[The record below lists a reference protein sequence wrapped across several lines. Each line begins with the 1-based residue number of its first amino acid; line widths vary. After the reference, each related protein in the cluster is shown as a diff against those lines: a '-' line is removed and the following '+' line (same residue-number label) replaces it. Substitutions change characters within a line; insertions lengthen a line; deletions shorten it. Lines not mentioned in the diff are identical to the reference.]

1 VIDLRTE
8 ARRHDQLLE
17 RRLDVLVPK
26 LLDEAAI
33 DCWVLIGREYA
44 EDPVLATMLPAE
56 WLSARRRTI
65 LVLTPTDRFA
75 VARYPVGSLFR
86 AEWDPGA
93 EPDQW
98 RRLAAILEDMDPA
111 AIGIGTS
118 THQAHADGLTVSEH
132 AQLLDALPPTL
143 ADRLVSAGT
152 LGIRWLETRLP
163 EERAL
168 LSEAAATAH
177 GILRTALSAEVIIP
191 GVTTTDDVVWWL
203 RQRVHDAGLGSWF
216 QPSVSTQRA
225 SDPEPVAGFAGRP
238 STTTIGPGDL
248 IHVDFGIVHHG
259 LCTDQQEH
267 AYVLRPGEEEA
278 PAGLTEGLRAANRAQ
293 DILMSEFRSGR
304 SGNEILAAALAET
317 SSEGLD
323 ATIYTHSI
331 GVHGHGAGMTIGLW
345 DRQDGV
351 PGQGDHPLHPDT
363 AYSIELMVEQPVPE
377 WDGKVVRFMVE
388 QDAWFDGGACQ
399 WLDGRQDQLWLI

>member
-1 VIDLRTE
+1 MIT
-8 ARRHDQLLE
+8 
-17 RRLDVLVPK
+17 
-26 LLDEAAI
+26 
-33 DCWVLIGREYA
+33 
-44 EDPVLATMLPAE
+44 
-56 WLSARRRTI
+56 
-65 LVLTPTDRFA
+65 
-75 VARYPVGSLFR
+75 
-86 AEWDPGA
+86 
-93 EPDQW
+93 
-98 RRLAAILEDMDPA
+98 
-111 AIGIGTS
+111 
-118 THQAHADGLTVSEH
+118 
-132 AQLLDALPPTL
+132 
-143 ADRLVSAGT
+143 
-152 LGIRWLETRLP
+152 
-163 EERAL
+163 
-168 LSEAAATAH
+168 
-177 GILRTALSAEVIIP
+177 P

-225 SDPEPVAGFAGRP
+225 GDPEPVAGFAGRP
-238 STTTIGPGDL
+238 STTTIEPGDL

-304 SGNEILAAALAET
+304 SGNEILAGALAGT
-317 SSEGLD
+317 SSEGLA